1 MVPCQEMQSVCR
13 CRPSSVGA
21 AVLRGFSIASS
32 VVMGVGVVTLP
43 SSCSILYREGLK
55 GIRRD
60 SCGTSYPR
68 IRLWQ
73 ARLQLFVLFFCSLL
87 QKNRLVHKK
96 ESHDIPLLVP
106 WRPSPSFLLSL
117 QGWTWSFPASL
128 LLLCLEYYALRCQP
142 GYLKISDAFI
152 ISPPICIPAFKKI
165 VYKKIYGKTQ
175 KSLRTNNITLL
186 FCPNN
191 PLLPHPSRLQ
201 CQHINKRY
209 KGEEANKK
217 RTGVTA

>member
-106 WRPSPSFLLSL
+106 WAPPLRSFCHSKAGLGL
-117 QGWTWSFPASL
+117 SL
-128 LLLCLEYYALRCQP
+128 LLCCSFAWSIMLF
-142 GYLKISDAFI
+142 DA
-152 ISPPICIPAFKKI
+152 
-165 VYKKIYGKTQ
+165 
-175 KSLRTNNITLL
+175 SLVI
-186 FCPNN
+186 
-191 PLLPHPSRLQ
+191 SRLAMPSLFLPQ
-201 CQHINKRY
+201 SAFPHS
-209 KGEEANKK
+209 KK
-217 RTGVTA
+217 